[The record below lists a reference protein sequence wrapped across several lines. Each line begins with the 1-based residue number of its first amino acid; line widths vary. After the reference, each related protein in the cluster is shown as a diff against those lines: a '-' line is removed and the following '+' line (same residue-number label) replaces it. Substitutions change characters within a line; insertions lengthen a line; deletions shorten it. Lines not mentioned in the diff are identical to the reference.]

1 MCICRSRVGDIPSA
15 RCCCS
20 VLCLLDGKTIG
31 RSLLQEQDQVG
42 LVLVVCEVGGPLLL
56 ALSEEALF
64 QYWERSWQGGRRL
77 KNETKE
83 TSHKILCARQQE
95 KYL

>member
-1 MCICRSRVGDIPSA
+1 
-15 RCCCS
+15 
-20 VLCLLDGKTIG
+20 
-31 RSLLQEQDQVG
+31 
-42 LVLVVCEVGGPLLL
+42 VLVVCEVGGPLLL